1 MGGSVLYNP
10 IDLSTSQLAQGV
22 YVATRLGKVAKKVVS
37 DDDTI
42 YTDIE
47 DEASYGYI
55 YINSISEKALDFSY
69 IEYSKDGTH
78 HTEKSF
84 LLGINQTIDL
94 NGDGFAN
101 LSYSKPM
108 TKRSGFE
115 KTLWLT
121 FISNQDEQYTSM
133 FSVLPEQYT
142 RGVYPAGLY
151 GINPDGHFIVSKYEN
166 NSSTRSVVK
175 GLASGDFVLDNATG
189 TYHKVKGNVSYKNAR
204 NIDEADLET
213 EDAITDVNFYFTEE
227 DFSTGYSA
235 ISLLATLPLNITNSY
250 GSIYSENE
258 AIEVLNKILLRED
271 FICFCIQN
279 LNLDIDSEIQEILDI
294 ASTLSEYELVSL
306 NRMFMSDTFKE
317 ECPAIDYKCTDI
329 TDILPLVSVY
339 IDASEIKTE
348 ADTSETRSIAVSDF
362 APIAL
367 PTVTNIDDF
376 RIRSELA
383 DWQNIEFSGK
393 SGYKLATSYNEY
405 IMNANKLHEK
415 VSNCKKLN
423 IGFLSKKITNNN
435 LGLGNSDSGNL
446 TFADIDI
453 KTDLYI
459 GGHFTISWSNC
470 NADLS
475 AYTML
480 SAYAKTCLKYAYSG
494 SLIGGEQN
502 IFNVNGSFC
511 MGPIPF
517 IYGLK
522 GDYDVPFAINGE
534 MESEFLY
541 SGFTGLAGTTV
552 NVGADYGTRMVKWFK
567 IWRKWIYR
575 PSIYFEP
582 YTKTC
587 DSLAECAFFAGIAD
601 SSKENVFSLT
611 AVVSPYFVL
620 TPYLGL
626 GVSTGNIN
634 INFPV
639 TEQVSTGIDIKSNGS
654 IEGFFSNEFSI
665 QFGGSFDLTLPIVGH
680 KSKNFGRIDIYRT
693 LQKTNNFSIN

>member
-1 MGGSVLYNP
+1 
-10 IDLSTSQLAQGV
+10 
-22 YVATRLGKVAKKVVS
+22 
-37 DDDTI
+37 
-42 YTDIE
+42 
-47 DEASYGYI
+47 
-55 YINSISEKALDFSY
+55 
-69 IEYSKDGTH
+69 
-78 HTEKSF
+78 
-84 LLGINQTIDL
+84 
-94 NGDGFAN
+94 
-101 LSYSKPM
+101 
-108 TKRSGFE
+108 
-115 KTLWLT
+115 
-121 FISNQDEQYTSM
+121 
-133 FSVLPEQYT
+133 
-142 RGVYPAGLY
+142 
-151 GINPDGHFIVSKYEN
+151 
-166 NSSTRSVVK
+166 
-175 GLASGDFVLDNATG
+175 
-189 TYHKVKGNVSYKNAR
+189 
-204 NIDEADLET
+204 
-213 EDAITDVNFYFTEE
+213 
-227 DFSTGYSA
+227 
-235 ISLLATLPLNITNSY
+235 
-250 GSIYSENE
+250 
-258 AIEVLNKILLRED
+258 
-271 FICFCIQN
+271 
-279 LNLDIDSEIQEILDI
+279 
-294 ASTLSEYELVSL
+294 
-306 NRMFMSDTFKE
+306 
-317 ECPAIDYKCTDI
+317 
-329 TDILPLVSVY
+329 
-339 IDASEIKTE
+339 
-348 ADTSETRSIAVSDF
+348 
-362 APIAL
+362 
-367 PTVTNIDDF
+367 
-376 RIRSELA
+376 
-383 DWQNIEFSGK
+383 
-393 SGYKLATSYNEY
+393 
-405 IMNANKLHEK
+405 MNANKLHEK